1 MWLATTEGF
10 YSVIRWHDGRMCV
23 RARQA
28 DDLKRLRAIVPA
40 LSKTEVSPGRDYRYR
55 CFCTVDE
62 WAAGAEAL
70 ARTIDYGNFKSA
82 VLKKQ
87 GRTKYESALHSVWS
101 IFSRLQPAGPYGY
114 ATRAGFPAVPKGEA
128 KVVVEAR
135 EQDRFRGRFDSVGAS
150 GAVPSGQSRLFGGAR
165 NRTGPLP
172 ECHDCGTSLSEGEAA
187 WIDGEPYCKNIGPCV
202 SRMPL

>member
-28 DDLKRLRAIVPA
+28 DDLKRLRAIVPT

-87 GRTKYESALHSVWS
+87 GRTRYEEALHQVWS
-101 IFSRLQPAGPYGY
+101 VFSRLQPAGPYGFG
-114 ATRAGFPAVPKGEA
+114 TRKGFPAVPKGEA
-128 KVVVEAR
+128 KQVEKAR
-135 EQDRFRGRFDSVGAS
+135 EDDRLRFGATVTTS
-150 GAVPSGQSRLFGGAR
+150 SAPTGQARLFGGSR
-165 NRTGPLP
+165 NRTGPLTHC
-172 ECHDCGTSLSEGEAA
+172 EDCGDELDSGEIA
-187 WIDGEPYCKNIGPCV
+187 WIDGQPFCKSIGDCID
-202 SRMPL
+202 RMPLSL